1 MVQLLELDF
10 CIEISFFLPVP
21 LTNKLEGEPWE
32 LEVLG
37 EEKHVI

>member
-10 CIEISFFLPVP
+10 HFFLPVP

-32 LEVLG
+32 LEVLSG
-37 EEKHVI
+37 EKHVI